1 MGYSFL
7 AREQTWAPHWELR
20 VLATGPDHREV
31 LEVKGF
37 LIKAGHSDQI
47 SRIAIFSVH
56 WLSRF
61 FAKTGPYPRCCALP
75 YSPSRNAP
83 SLAPLW
89 TPVHFT
95 LAKSYP
101 DPLPG
106 VLLSILTLPVPDSEL
121 SRDTDGAKPALPAL
135 PCPALPTGWYLSV
148 QRLMYI
154 PRLAGPAKWNIAQP
168 TKWWLPDDLE
178 RYPQVCIMESRY
190 VDMLVIR
197 HFCNSLVSIMAEF
210 SVSFLA

>member
-1 MGYSFL
+1 MSTVRRSVDKKLLRIIWLDIRSRRILFLIFKQLHWVLVVANRIFSFGM
-7 AREQTWAPHWELR
+7 WDIVSWPGNKPGPPHWELR
-20 VLATGPDHREV
+20 VLATGPDHRGV

-37 LIKAGHSDQI
+37 LIKAGHSDQT

-89 TPVHFT
+89 TPVHFI

-106 VLLSILTLPVPDSEL
+106 VLLSMLTLPVPDSEL

-135 PCPALPTGWYLSV
+135 PCPALPYPL
-148 QRLMYI
+148 
-154 PRLAGPAKWNIAQP
+154 
-168 TKWWLPDDLE
+168 DDISQFRGLCI
-178 RYPQVCIMESRY
+178 YPGLLGQQ
-190 VDMLVIR
+190 
-197 HFCNSLVSIMAEF
+197 NGT
-210 SVSFLA
+210 